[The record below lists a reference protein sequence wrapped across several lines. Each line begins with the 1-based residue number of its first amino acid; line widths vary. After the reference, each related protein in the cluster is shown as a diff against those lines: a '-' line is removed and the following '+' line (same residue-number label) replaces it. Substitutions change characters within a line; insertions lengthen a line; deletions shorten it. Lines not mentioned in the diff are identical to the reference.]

1 MPKDYVYSPIPE
13 FDQENQYVSQK
24 DPVDMGDH
32 YFVGIEVKT
41 ASSVVERAVEA
52 MLIDMEP
59 TMTRD
64 QYLDKMVAEQKID
77 SAKLDELKKQFAPVN
92 PIDDVKSL

>member
-1 MPKDYVYSPIPE
+1 MPKEYIYSPILD
-13 FDQENQYVSQK
+13 FNQETQYVTQK
-24 DPVDMGDH
+24 YPVDMGDH

-64 QYLDKMVAEQKID
+64 EYLDKMVAEQKID
-77 SAKLDELKKQFAPVN
+77 SVRLDELKKQFAPVN
-92 PIDDVKSL
+92 PIDDIKSL

>member
-1 MPKDYVYSPIPE
+1 MPKEYIYSPILD
-13 FDQENQYVSQK
+13 FNQETQYVTQK
-24 DPVDMGDH
+24 YPVDMGDH

-41 ASSVVERAVEA
+41 ASSVVDKAVETI
-52 MLIDMEP
+52 LVDMGP

-77 SAKLDELKKQFAPVN
+77 PAKLEELKKQFSPVKA
-92 PIDDVKSL
+92 D